1 MSRGSN
7 THTLPA
13 TLALQKCP
21 LILENQGRKGP
32 ALTLREG
39 TALHST
45 DSEATTCNGPVTCL
59 GSCQALR
66 LGPPQTF
73 PLWPVS
79 ESAGQDHGVCASQP
93 SATTSRKGEW
103 WLMSAILTLSGL
115 RQEDHHTEEP
125 VSRDTNQTIT
135 TKQTNNKTGNG

>member
-7 THTLPA
+7 THTHTLPT

-21 LILENQGRKGP
+21 LILKSLGRKGP
-32 ALTLREG
+32 ALTLREEP
-39 TALHST
+39 ALHST
-45 DSEATTCNGPVTCL
+45 NSEATTRSGPVMCL

-66 LGPPQTF
+66 LGPSQTF

-79 ESAGQDHGVCASQP
+79 ESAGQDHGVCALQP
-93 SATTSRKGEW
+93 SATTFRKGEW

-115 RQEDHHTEEP
+115 RQEDHHTEKP
-125 VSRDTNQTIT
+125 CLKGHQPDNYHKTN
-135 TKQTNNKTGNG
+135 KQQNQ